1 MLTNLLSSFSLK
13 SNSLLYSVGLGGK
26 VKATAAASAWVLKD
40 GLGYMTK
47 VLFGSVCGRQIDLD
61 PKSWRV
67 AADIVEDVGGAIEVV
82 MPLITFPGSF
92 VIVASLTNV
101 LKGAA
106 GMTGSVSLGRYLFP
120 TSITSGFLSIR
131 GRGAPLIRR
140 VFVAR

>member
-1 MLTNLLSSFSLK
+1 M
-13 SNSLLYSVGLGGK
+13 
-26 VKATAAASAWVLKD
+26 KATAAASAWVLKD

-47 VLFGSVCGRQIDLD
+47 VLFGSVCGRQFDLD

-106 GMTGSVSLGRYLFP
+106 GMTGTVSLGRH
-120 TSITSGFLSIR
+120 FLSMSNPSDMLGLILT
-131 GRGAPLIRR
+131 APSS
-140 VFVAR
+140 

>member
-1 MLTNLLSSFSLK
+1 M
-13 SNSLLYSVGLGGK
+13 
-26 VKATAAASAWVLKD
+26 KATAAASAWVLKD

-47 VLFGSVCGRQIDLD
+47 VIFGSVCGRQFDLD

-67 AADIVEDVGGAIEVV
+67 AADIIEDVGGAIEVV

-106 GMTGSVSLGRYLFP
+106 AMTGSVSLGRRLLSTFSP
-120 TSITSGFLSIR
+120 PRFLSIQ
-131 GRGAPLIRR
+131 GCGAPLTR
-140 VFVAR
+140 VIYVV